1 MFVWP
6 LLTDICGKGSI
17 YSLKSST
24 RKDGP
29 CTSFP
34 ISKIT
39 VHEESHT
46 NLHRVSFNK
55 TSHKS
60 SLVITKIINI
70 NSRVVDTS
78 SGCIVTSGINS
89 YIKKSNKRK
98 LINCTSFSC
107 MAFVT
112 KRYLGLHEDCNFS
125 KLESVAYKFTSVPI
139 ILQGKETP
147 YTYWQIHLLIFSTQ
161 LILHLPTNL

>member
-1 MFVWP
+1 MPHAHSIYVQEAAVQPQHLKQPLLLMFVWP

-78 SGCIVTSGINS
+78 SGCIVTS
-89 YIKKSNKRK
+89 
-98 LINCTSFSC
+98 
-107 MAFVT
+107 
-112 KRYLGLHEDCNFS
+112 
-125 KLESVAYKFTSVPI
+125 I

-161 LILHLPTNL
+161 LILHLP